1 MKVYTKTEMRIEWQ
15 EADALELSRV
25 GNKVDTL
32 LNYHRVREMI
42 STKTGEVITAED
54 LDTVGRVLGALLCK
68 DNDSWYV
75 DTE

>member
-42 STKTGEVITAED
+42 STKTGEVITSAD
-54 LDTVGRVLGALLCK
+54 LQTVACVIEALLRT
-68 DNDSWYV
+68 DHWYV